1 MIRTQ
6 SISLLCLGPVVK
18 PIDGLSI
25 LILVK
30 HINSE
35 SCFIVNVNK
44 MCWQIIISVYPSES
58 QDIKSEITEQNL
70 LVIEDVNAD
79 DCINRNI
86 PRFTRRKNP
95 FVRRFPS
102 ARIIA

>member
-1 MIRTQ
+1 
-6 SISLLCLGPVVK
+6 VK

-35 SCFIVNVNK
+35 SSFVVYINK
-44 MCWQIIISVYPSES
+44 MCWQIIISVNPSES
-58 QDIKSEITEQNL
+58 RDIKSEITEKNL

-86 PRFTRRKNP
+86 PRFTRRENP
-95 FVRRFPS
+95 FARRFSS
-102 ARIIA
+102 ARVIA